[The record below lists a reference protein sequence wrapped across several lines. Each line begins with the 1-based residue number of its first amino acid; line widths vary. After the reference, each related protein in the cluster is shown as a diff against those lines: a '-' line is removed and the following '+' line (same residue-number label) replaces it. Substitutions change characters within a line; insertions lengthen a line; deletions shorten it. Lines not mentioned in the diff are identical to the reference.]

1 MIELFQHEQDIY
13 RQLAGKILNLSIES
27 VPDSER
33 NKAKTICL
41 GILYGM
47 GAAAAAQK
55 LGIEISQ
62 ANQIITSFFQKF
74 KHVRKWMESIKR

>member
-1 MIELFQHEQDIY
+1 MIELFQDEKDIY
-13 RQLAGKILNLSIES
+13 RQLAGKILNQPSLEL
-27 VPDSER
+27 VPDNER

-55 LGIEISQ
+55 LGIEIYQ
-62 ANQIITSFFQKF
+62 AHQIIKD
-74 KHVRKWMESIKR
+74 RKSVV